1 MANPHDHPTAL
12 KDLQDSIYRDK
23 VLRSR
28 MLTPEQRIAD
38 VFEMAEVSIHMAHAG
53 AMHQLATSDP
63 DIAWELV
70 AKWNA
75 RLRRA
80 HDYQFYV
87 TERPETA

>member
-12 KDLQDSIYRDK
+12 KELQDSIYRDK

-28 MLTPEQRIAD
+28 SLTPEQRIAD

-63 DIAWELV
+63 DEGWRLV
-70 AKWNA
+70 AKWND
-75 RLRRA
+75 RLKRA
-80 HDYQFYV
+80 HDYRFYV
-87 TERPETA
+87 IERPEIV

>member
-12 KDLQDSIYRDK
+12 KDLQDSIYRDR

-28 MLTPEQRIAD
+28 SLSPEQRIAD

-53 AMHQLATSDP
+53 AMNQLGTTDQEEG
-63 DIAWELV
+63 WKLV
-70 AKWNA
+70 GKWNE

-80 HDYQFYV
+80 HDYHFYV
-87 TERPETA
+87 TERPASE